1 MESVIDSVELATF
14 EVSVEAKSGVVDSVT
29 KGAGVVVLA
38 VEETKIGV
46 VESVIKVS
54 TVD

>member
-14 EVSVEAKSGVVDSVT
+14 EVSVEAKAGVVDSVT
-29 KGAGVVVLA
+29 RGA
-38 VEETKIGV
+38 GV